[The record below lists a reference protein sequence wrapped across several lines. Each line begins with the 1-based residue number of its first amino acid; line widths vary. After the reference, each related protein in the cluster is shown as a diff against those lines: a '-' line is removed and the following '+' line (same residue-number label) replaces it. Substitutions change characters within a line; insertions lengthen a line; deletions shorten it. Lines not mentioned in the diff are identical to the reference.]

1 MTDLR
6 DKVKEERSFLKKI
19 ELAIPG
25 FRGYR
30 KREDLRIADSML
42 RDYLARIL
50 DDVER
55 YAKDVRAHITKA
67 MLLDDMEE
75 IGKIVNYVNKI
86 ASEVRHA
93 EQGYMG
99 LVSDYRVGENELNRL
114 YEFDYTLITN
124 ASELLEFVKSI
135 ASESNVNS
143 LSSMLQEFEGK
154 LGDFEDR
161 FRKRRDYMLE
171 VFA

>member
-6 DKVKEERSFLKKI
+6 DKVKDERSFLKKI

-50 DDVER
+50 GDVER
-55 YAKDVRAHITKA
+55 YVKDIRDTLSEA
-67 MLLDDMEE
+67 MLIDEIDDV
-75 IGKIVNYVNKI
+75 GKIVNKVSEMV
-86 ASEVRHA
+86 SEVRHA

-99 LVSDYRVGENELNRL
+99 LVGDYRVSDEQLNRL
-114 YEFDYTLITN
+114 YEFDYALIEDAN
-124 ASELLEFVKSI
+124 ALRALVKGISSQELSAMVQMLPE
-135 ASESNVNS
+135 
-143 LSSMLQEFEGK
+143 LSSRLK
-154 LGDFEDR
+154 DFESK

-171 VFA
+171 VFS